1 MLKKTQNPLLFVS
14 SSTNIEVV
22 KEIIAYMVKFYGS
35 DISINYLNVY
45 VKHSISLQK
54 VLCFA

>member
-22 KEIIAYMVKFYGS
+22 KELMVYIVNFYGI